1 MESVLSPPHEDEEKD
16 SVLANVTLDSDNVPR
31 YLHGFKLFVVMLALL
46 LSMFLVWPSLTPM
59 LCLTF

>member
-1 MESVLSPPHEDEEKD
+1 MESVPSPPREDEEKD
-16 SVLANVTLDSDNVPR
+16 SVLAIITPDSDNVPG

-59 LCLTF
+59 L